1 MSAAAS
7 VAMVPQAA
15 DLAEAI
21 DRRHFPHAAPRIG
34 LPEAPMC
41 LGEIDMS
48 KRDDRSCWI

>member
-1 MSAAAS
+1 
-7 VAMVPQAA
+7 MVLQAA

-21 DRRHFPHAAPRIG
+21 ESCHFPHGAADRP
-34 LPEAPMC
+34 LAASMC